1 MAALSGLSDLIN
13 RQSGGNNG
21 NPDNLFFYKVP
32 RIGGVSASA
41 PVAGRNHSL
50 WQYDGLPSGGN
61 IPTIAEIPVR
71 SMIGSMPFLAPS
83 DSQEKFLI
91 QAGITST
98 VTGIYLLY
106 DRLFHI
112 GGLSAA
118 ITTDQPIQ
126 GSTALTRNTN
136 GLGNVA
142 FYEIYSQVGTTSA
155 NLTMTYTNQAGVP
168 GRVSSINI
176 GGTGFRE
183 ANRAQRIPLALG
195 DTGIRAIEKI
205 ALSASTGTAGNFGI
219 TLAMPISWQP
229 IVSAGVMGWR
239 DYTTGLPGIRAIHP
253 NACLSYMFQ
262 AGAATA
268 PEIFGCLAFVEK

>member
-1 MAALSGLSDLIN
+1 
-13 RQSGGNNG
+13 
-21 NPDNLFFYKVP
+21 
-32 RIGGVSASA
+32 
-41 PVAGRNHSL
+41 
-50 WQYDGLPSGGN
+50 
-61 IPTIAEIPVR
+61 
-71 SMIGSMPFLAPS
+71 
-83 DSQEKFLI
+83 
-91 QAGITST
+91 
-98 VTGIYLLY
+98 
-106 DRLFHI
+106 LFHI

-136 GLGNVA
+136 GLGNIA

-183 ANRAQRIPLALG
+183 ATRTQRIPLALG

-219 TLAMPISWQP
+219 ILAMPISWQP
-229 IVSAGVMGWR
+229 VTSAGVMGWR
-239 DYTTGLPGIRAIHP
+239 DYTTGLPGIPAIHP
-253 NACLSYMFQ
+253 NACLSYMFR
-262 AGAATA
+262 AGVATA